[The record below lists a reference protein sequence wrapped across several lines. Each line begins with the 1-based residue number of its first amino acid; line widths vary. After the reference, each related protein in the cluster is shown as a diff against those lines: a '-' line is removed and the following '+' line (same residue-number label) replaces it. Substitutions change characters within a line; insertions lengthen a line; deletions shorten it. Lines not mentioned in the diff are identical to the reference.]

1 MYLRLQ
7 HGIMVL
13 QHPPAQPKEATMDLL
28 NVGAVILF
36 GMLVL
41 GWLFQPA
48 REQQIVIIHETPHE
62 LSITHKLWNKM

>member
-1 MYLRLQ
+1 
-7 HGIMVL
+7 
-13 QHPPAQPKEATMDLL
+13 MDLL

-62 LSITHKLWNKM
+62 VVRGGGCGMLLITVFLALLLAMLLFGGH